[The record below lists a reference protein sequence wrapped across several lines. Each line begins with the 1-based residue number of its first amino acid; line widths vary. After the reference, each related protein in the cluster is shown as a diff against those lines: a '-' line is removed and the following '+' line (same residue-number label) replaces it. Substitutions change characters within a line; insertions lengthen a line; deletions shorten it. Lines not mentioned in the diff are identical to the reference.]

1 MYLVVGL
8 GNPGRDYAETRHN
21 AGFMAVEAVSRE
33 LGIPFNT
40 LECSSL
46 VGRGKYAVFDIVIA
60 KPQTYMNR
68 SGRAVKCL
76 VEKYSID
83 VDKIILIYDD
93 LDLPLGKIR
102 IRPEGGSG
110 GHKGVE
116 SVIRE
121 LGTDEFGRI
130 RIGIGRPP
138 AGNVDVVEYVLSPFS
153 NDEKELMEDTFRTSV
168 EALKVII
175 KDGYQQAM
183 SMFNG

>member
-8 GNPGRDYAETRHN
+8 GNPGKDYAETRHN
-21 AGFMAVEAVSRE
+21 AGFMAADVISKA
-33 LGIPFNT
+33 LKIPINT

-46 VGRGKYAVFDIVIA
+46 VGKGKYGIFDIIIA

-76 VEKYSID
+76 VEKYNID

-93 LDLPLGKIR
+93 LDLPVGKIR
-102 IRPEGGSG
+102 IRPQGSSG
-110 GHKGVE
+110 GHRGVE

-130 RIGIGRPP
+130 RLGIGRPP
-138 AGNVDVVEYVLSPFS
+138 AGKVDVVEYVLSPFS
-153 NDEKELMEDTFRTSV
+153 DDEREAMEVAFRTSV
-168 EALKVII
+168 EALKVIL

-183 SMFNG
+183 SMFNS